1 MDFTSRRRRRE
12 FHVHRLPL
20 VAFLDVCFFLL
31 LYFMMAGTLA
41 PPEGELSAA
50 ISAERRAAGKG
61 SDLQSQVFLVE
72 VDQGKVWYRIGERRH
87 EQAADARKILEQL
100 PKQPGIVVKVADN
113 APVSAAAA
121 ALQACR
127 DAGFSK
133 VSYVAGR

>member
-1 MDFTSRRRRRE
+1 MNFRRSNRRE
-12 FHVHRLPL
+12 FFVQRLPL

-50 ISAERRAAGKG
+50 ISAERRGAGRG
-61 SDLQSQVFLVE
+61 SDLQSQILNVE
-72 VDQGKVWYRIGERRH
+72 VVDGKVRYRVGERAMSG
-87 EQAADARKILEQL
+87 QADARALLEQL
-100 PKQPGIVVKVADN
+100 PKRPGIVVRVADS

>member
-1 MDFTSRRRRRE
+1 MNFARKRRRE
-12 FHVHRLPL
+12 FHVQRLPL

-50 ISAERRAAGKG
+50 ISAERRGAGTG
-61 SDLQSQVFLVE
+61 SDLQSQVLYVE
-72 VDQGKVWYRIGERRH
+72 VADGKVRYRVGQRPLAT
-87 EQAADARKILEQL
+87 QAEARALLEQL
-100 PKQPGIVVKVADN
+100 PKKPGIVVKVADT
-113 APVSAAAA
+113 APVSAAAS

-127 DAGFSK
+127 DAGFTK

>member
-1 MDFTSRRRRRE
+1 MNFRRSSRRE
-12 FHVHRLPL
+12 FFVQRLPL

-50 ISAERRAAGKG
+50 ISAERRGAGRG
-61 SDLQSQVFLVE
+61 SDLQSQILNVE
-72 VDQGKVWYRIGERRH
+72 VVDGKVRYRVGERAMNS
-87 EQAADARKILEQL
+87 QTDARALLEQL
-100 PKQPGIVVKVADN
+100 PKRPGIVVRVADS

-121 ALQACR
+121 ALQARR

>member
-1 MDFTSRRRRRE
+1 MNFRRGKSRE
-12 FHVHRLPL
+12 FQIQRLPL

-50 ISAERRAAGKG
+50 ISAERRGAGRG
-61 SDLQSQVFLVE
+61 SDLQSQVLYVE
-72 VDQGKVWYRIGERRH
+72 VAEGKVRFRVGERIIAT
-87 EQAADARKILEQL
+87 QADARAFLDKL
-100 PKQPGIVVKVADN
+100 PKAPGIVVKVADA
-113 APVSAAAA
+113 APVSAAAS